1 MRRGGV
7 RRCWGKCE
15 VVRGGVRRSEE
26 VKGGAWRLC
35 EEEVQGGGG
44 TKGGG
49 GVRRWWE
56 KGGRRHEEEVLG
68 SVRRRWDRA
77 STESGVFLQLSP
89 QSRGLQSLAEL
100 NRDWLLPAL
109 LLLLLLLLLFL
120 LLCNSLISCARLTQR
135 KKPRG

>member
-1 MRRGGV
+1 MLR
-7 RRCWGKCE
+7 E
-15 VVRGGVRRSEE
+15 VRGGVRRSEE
-26 VKGGAWRLC
+26 VKGGVWRLC

-44 TKGGG
+44 RKGGG
-49 GVRRWWE
+49 GVRR
-56 KGGRRHEEEVLG
+56 
-68 SVRRRWDRA
+68 RWDPA

-89 QSRGLQSLAEL
+89 QSQGLQSLAEL
-100 NRDWLLPAL
+100 NRDWLPAL